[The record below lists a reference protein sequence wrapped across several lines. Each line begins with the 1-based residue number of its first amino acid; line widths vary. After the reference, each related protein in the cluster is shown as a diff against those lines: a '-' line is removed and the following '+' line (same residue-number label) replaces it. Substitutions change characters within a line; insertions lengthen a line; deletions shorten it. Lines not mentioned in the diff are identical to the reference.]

1 MSTTLNLQ
9 VNNTAN
15 DGYAEITFEGFGTF
29 SVYIGNFDGDHVD
42 GWLLFTNVTVPQGAT
57 IDEALLTYKS
67 DGSVSGTVTS
77 QIYAHDTDDAAS
89 PTSIS
94 DWETKESNMTTANVS
109 WSMES
114 WTSGTDYE
122 SPDIKSIIQEIVDR
136 VGWASGNDILIMHLS
151 TENSSDIYKT
161 PYDYEDNSAY
171 AAKLNIEYTEKY
183 DKTLTANMNMSGDID
198 YGPVVAKEL
207 TANMTMTPVN
217 SRKFTTVSVSVI
229 AANKDGREYD
239 EGSFTN
245 ATIGVGMSGGKASN
259 AWALFRYLV
268 IPQGATITNAVIT
281 YTSKGNYS
289 GTVHSKLFAQD
300 TDDGN
305 LIAAYSNWVTKHG
318 TPTTA
323 EVVWDIGAWTTDTE
337 YDSPNLA
344 SIVQEIVDRG
354 GWGGNNDI
362 LIFHDSTDSDDTIV
376 KYPYDYGESAAKTA
390 RIAVTFTT
398 DVIQNNKTI
407 IGTMNMSPSAAIPRD
422 INKNLSQTMNI
433 VGSIEYSTG
442 EQYDKTL
449 TATMNMSPFVAI
461 PRDINKNLSQTMNI
475 VGSIANRSI
484 NKSLDVTYTM
494 SPNIQYGTVFKKIL
508 SSIMNIN
515 GMTSRST
522 GKNVVALTNMSALIS
537 NRSNNKTFTAL
548 TNMSG
553 NITKHTERT
562 FVGLTNMSGS
572 LIKAY
577 GKELI
582 AYMNMTGN
590 FVSKDILKNLLYTM
604 NLNGT
609 NIKESIKSLVGNSTI
624 TAGSMTKMTGKVL
637 SSTINLVGSIEKTG
651 ATITINNPGNAPTG
665 LGSQEGSYFN
675 ITVTGTFSTFSITMN
690 GKTLTYTDN
699 IVADSI
705 NIYNTTAKVTDRTKL
720 TGDTTEYLTMEPGD
734 NIVLVT
740 KIGGSVDFKFDYT
753 PLYV

>member
-9 VNNTAN
+9 VNKTAN
-15 DGYAEITFEGFGTF
+15 DGYTDDMSVLTDGVWVGNDSNGTMDPWMLFE
-29 SVYIGNFDGDHVD
+29 
-42 GWLLFTNVTVPQGAT
+42 NVTIPQGSI
-57 IDEALLTYKS
+57 IDEAILSYRSSHSGIGS
-67 DGSVSGTVTS
+67 DVHSEVYAEDINSASV
-77 QIYAHDTDDAAS
+77 
-89 PTSIS
+89 PTSF
-94 DWETKESNMTTANVS
+94 SNWGDKSRTTAYA
-109 WSMES
+109 S
-114 WTSGTDYE
+114 WTLSTWTVDSWFN
-122 SPDIKSIIQEIVDR
+122 SPDIKAVIQEIVDR
-136 VGWASGNDILIMHLS
+136 VGWVSGNDILILHDS
-151 TENSSDIYKT
+151 IETGNNFKGI
-161 PYDYEDNSAY
+161 YDYEDNSAY
-171 AAKLNIEYTEKY
+171 AAKLDIEYTAGTQY

-422 INKNLSQTMNI
+422 INKNLLQTMNI

-475 VGSIANRSI
+475 VGSITNRSI